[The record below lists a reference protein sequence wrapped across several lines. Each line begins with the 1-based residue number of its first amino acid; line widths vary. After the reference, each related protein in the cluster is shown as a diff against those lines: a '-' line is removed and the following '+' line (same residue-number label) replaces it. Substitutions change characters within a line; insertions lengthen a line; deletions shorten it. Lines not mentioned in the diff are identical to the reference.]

1 MKKILM
7 AIMAIMLSTSLFA
20 GTKEEKQ
27 LASDMR
33 GMLDAIVDMQKAAY
47 YNDSRVLKSSTIRL
61 IGGLDSLLDVKA
73 SSYLDPEHKYAEKF
87 AEKRVKMIKMYAEDL
102 LVSLE
107 QGAIDDVIADYHEI
121 SKQCYSCH
129 VRIRNKQP

>member
-33 GMLDAIVDMQKAAY
+33 MMLDAIVDMQKAAY
-47 YNDSRVLKSSTIRL
+47 YNDTRVLKKSTTRL
-61 IGGLDSLLDVKA
+61 ISGLDSLLTVKA
-73 SSYLDPEHKYAEKF
+73 GSYLDPKQKYAEKF
-87 AEKRVKMIKMYAEDL
+87 ADKRVKMIKMYAEDL

-107 QGAIDDVIADYHEI
+107 AGNIDDVIADYHEI

-129 VRIRNKQP
+129 IRIRTDK

>member
-1 MKKILM
+1 M

-33 GMLDAIVDMQKAAY
+33 MMLDAIVDMQKAAY
-47 YNDSRVLKSSTIRL
+47 YNDSRVLKKSTTRL
-61 IGGLDSLLDVKA
+61 ISGLDSLLDVKA
-73 SSYLDPEHKYAEKF
+73 SSYLDPKQKYAEKF

-107 QGAIDDVIADYHEI
+107 GGNIEDVISDYHQI
-121 SKQCYSCH
+121 SRQCYSCH
-129 VRIRNKQP
+129 TRIRNNK

>member
-7 AIMAIMLSTSLFA
+7 TLMAIMLSTSLFA

-47 YNDSRVLKSSTIRL
+47 YNDARVLKSATTRL

-73 SSYLDPEHKYAEKF
+73 SSYLDPKQKYAEKF

-102 LVSLE
+102 LVSLDGGNIE
-107 QGAIDDVIADYHEI
+107 DVISDYHQI
-121 SKQCYSCH
+121 SRQCYSCH
-129 VRIRNKQP
+129 TRIRNNK

>member
-33 GMLDAIVDMQKAAY
+33 MMLDAIVDMQKAAY
-47 YNDSRVLKSSTIRL
+47 YNDTRVLKSSTTRL

-73 SSYLDPEHKYAEKF
+73 GSYLDPKQKYAEKF
-87 AEKRVKMIKMYAEDL
+87 ADKRVKMIKMYAEDL

-107 QGAIDDVIADYHEI
+107 SGNIDDVIADYHEI

-129 VRIRNKQP
+129 VRIRTNK

>member
-33 GMLDAIVDMQKAAY
+33 MMLDAIVDMQKAAY
-47 YNDSRVLKSSTIRL
+47 YNDTRVLKKSTTRL
-61 IGGLDSLLDVKA
+61 ISGLDSLLTVKA
-73 SSYLDPEHKYAEKF
+73 GSYLDPKQKYAEKF
-87 AEKRVKMIKMYAEDL
+87 ADKRVKMIKMYAEDL

-107 QGAIDDVIADYHEI
+107 SGNIDDVIADYHEI

-129 VRIRNKQP
+129 IRIRTDK

>member
-1 MKKILM
+1 
-7 AIMAIMLSTSLFA
+7 MAIMLSTSLFA

-33 GMLDAIVDMQKAAY
+33 MMLDAIVDMQKAAY
-47 YNDSRVLKSSTIRL
+47 YNDTRVLKSSTTRL

-73 SSYLDPEHKYAEKF
+73 GSYLDPKQKYAEKF
-87 AEKRVKMIKMYAEDL
+87 ADKRVKMIKMYAEDL

-107 QGAIDDVIADYHEI
+107 SGNIDDVIADYHEI

-129 VRIRNKQP
+129 VRIRTNK

>member
-1 MKKILM
+1 MKKILIAVM
-7 AIMAIMLSTSLFA
+7 TIMLSTSLFA

-33 GMLDAIVDMQKAAY
+33 MMLDAIVDMQKAAY
-47 YNDSRVLKSSTIRL
+47 YNDSRVLKKSTTRL
-61 IGGLDSLLDVKA
+61 IGGLDSMLAVPA
-73 SSYLDPEHKYAEKF
+73 STYLDPKQKYAEKF

-102 LVSLE
+102 LISLE
-107 QGAIDDVIADYHEI
+107 AGNIDDVIADYHQI

-129 VRIRNKQP
+129 TRIRN

>member
-33 GMLDAIVDMQKAAY
+33 MMLDAIVDMQKAAY
-47 YNDSRVLKSSTIRL
+47 YNDSRVLKKSTTRL
-61 IGGLDSLLDVKA
+61 ISGLDSLLAVKA
-73 SSYLDPEHKYAEKF
+73 GSYLDPKQKYAEKF
-87 AEKRVKMIKMYAEDL
+87 ADKRVKMIKMYAEDL
-102 LVSLE
+102 LTSLE
-107 QGAIDDVIADYHEI
+107 SGNIDDVISDYHEI

-129 VRIRNKQP
+129 TRIRTDK

>member
-1 MKKILM
+1 MKKILI

-33 GMLDAIVDMQKAAY
+33 MMLNAIVDMQKAAY
-47 YNDSRVLKSSTIRL
+47 YNDVRVLKKSTNDL
-61 IGGLDSLLDVKA
+61 IGGLDSMLAVPA
-73 SSYLDPEHKYAEKF
+73 STYLDKNQKYAEKF
-87 AEKRVKMIKMYAEDL
+87 AEKRVKMIKMYADDL

-107 QGAIDDVIADYHEI
+107 TGRIDDVIADYHEI

-129 VRIRNKQP
+129 VRLRRK